1 MAARALD
8 LFEINKAFAIVTLTD
23 MRDLDLPAKTVN
35 VNGGA
40 CARGLNTGPSQRGRG
55 CAHSGDAGAR
65 LAGAGR
71 KAVRGN
77 PVHRWGRGHAAL
89 AVEWMG

>member
-23 MRDLDLPAKTVN
+23 MRDLDLPAETVN

-40 CARGLNTGPSQRGRG
+40 CVRGLCTGPEHGAIPARPRVRALRARG
-55 CAHSGDAGAR
+55 AR
-65 LAGAGR
+65 RCVAILCIGG
-71 KAVRGN
+71 
-77 PVHRWGRGHAAL
+77 GRGHAAL